1 MSDDIGGAEEDSEE
15 DPEFSP
21 DLGFSSVAKPLSYQ
35 HPHAH
40 VKTEIGD
47 ACFGVPYGD
56 EDDEVDET
64 VLEPAIF
71 AHISSQ
77 SRRWHSVDGV
87 LRGVAGEHATVRS
100 SVIISLQFLAGQA
113 QNVAKW

>member
-1 MSDDIGGAEEDSEE
+1 LFDQTGFGIGEYGVYTLFFVDGLRTAEVVEE
-15 DPEFSP
+15 QRER
-21 DLGFSSVAKPLSYQ
+21 
-35 HPHAH
+35 
-40 VKTEIGD
+40 
-47 ACFGVPYGD
+47 GD

-100 SVIISLQFLAGQA
+100 PVIISLQFLAGQA